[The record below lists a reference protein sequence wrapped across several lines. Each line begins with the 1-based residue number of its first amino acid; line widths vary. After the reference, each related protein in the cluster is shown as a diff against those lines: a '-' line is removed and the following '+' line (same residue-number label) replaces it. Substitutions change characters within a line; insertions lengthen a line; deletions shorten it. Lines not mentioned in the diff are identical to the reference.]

1 MSQKLGI
8 IIDGH
13 KITQDELDSAL
24 YSFLHPNNATILT
37 DARKEEI
44 IQIVKE
50 AYKKGYRLN
59 LSVE

>member
-1 MSQKLGI
+1 MIPKNIGI
-8 IIDGH
+8 VVDSH
-13 KITQDELDSAL
+13 VITQDELDSAL
-24 YSFLHPNNATILT
+24 YSFLDPKNAIILT

-59 LSVE
+59 LYQ